1 MNAFNV
7 TRITHEQYIDIYS
20 WLQVREERQG
30 NSQVNILK
38 FVTLVD
44 EGHEIEF
51 VYEGR
56 KYSAA
61 YCKINEK
68 IINLSK
74 RSSVRLDF
82 FDRLK

>member
-1 MNAFNV
+1 M
-7 TRITHEQYIDIYS
+7 
-20 WLQVREERQG
+20 
-30 NSQVNILK
+30 NILK

-56 KYSAA
+56 KYSVAN
-61 YCKINEK
+61 CKINEK

-74 RSSVRLDF
+74 RFSVRLEVF
-82 FDRLK
+82 EGLK